1 MSERTPRIK
10 RLLIFITVFLCLIC
24 GILFTQSSTGPFEN
38 SSTSV
43 ISVNTSDISAIEPG
57 SDRDHHTDASIS
69 SGAPSPS
76 ATPSPVPT
84 EIPETEQVSP
94 EAENGVW
101 TPDGTNWKFMVD
113 GTAYTGWL
121 TDTDAHRYYFNKD
134 GIMQTG
140 WITLGKKRYYLDED
154 GIMQTGTITV
164 SGKNTH
170 WHQTV
175 HSKNDLSLYQNNK
188 NAGSGGTCIL
198 LTHII
203 LTDHYRHNR
212 SAHHNQP
219 VSSRLPA
226 PSFQLP
232 FLQKNHR

>member
-24 GILFTQSSTGPFEN
+24 GILFTQSSAGPFEN

-101 TPDGTNWKFMVD
+101 TPDGTNWKFMVERNRLYRM
-113 GTAYTGWL
+113 AYRYRCSSILFQQGWDHADRL
-121 TDTDAHRYYFNKD
+121 DHPRQK
-134 GIMQTG
+134 
-140 WITLGKKRYYLDED
+140 TLLSGSKTESCRQEPS
-154 GIMQTGTITV
+154 TV

-188 NAGSGGTCIL
+188 NAGSSGTCIL
-198 LTHII
+198 LTLINS
-203 LTDHYRHNR
+203 NR
-212 SAHHNQP
+212 P
-219 VSSRLPA
+219 L
-226 PSFQLP
+226 
-232 FLQKNHR
+232 

>member
-1 MSERTPRIK
+1 MSEHTPRMN
-10 RLLIFITVFLCLIC
+10 RLLIFVAVFLCLIC
-24 GILFTQSSTGPFEN
+24 GILFTQSSAGPFV
-38 SSTSV
+38 S
-43 ISVNTSDISAIEPG
+43 INTSDISTIEPS

-76 ATPSPVPT
+76 ATPSPVST
-84 EIPETEQVSP
+84 EIPETEKVSP

-121 TDTDAHRYYFNKD
+121 TDTDGHRYYFNKD

-164 SGKNTH
+164 NGK
-170 WHQTV
+170 
-175 HSKNDLSLYQNNK
+175 KYSL
-188 NAGSGGTCIL
+188 AADGSL
-198 LTHII
+198 
-203 LTDHYRHNR
+203 
-212 SAHHNQP
+212 
-219 VSSRLPA
+219 
-226 PSFQLP
+226 
-232 FLQKNHR
+232 KK

>member
-24 GILFTQSSTGPFEN
+24 GILFTQSSAGPFEN

-140 WITLGKKRYYLDED
+140 WITLGKKRSGRRRNHADRNHHRKWKKIHI
-154 GIMQTGTITV
+154 GIRRFTQKMIFRYIRTTKMQV
-164 SGKNTH
+164 
-170 WHQTV
+170 
-175 HSKNDLSLYQNNK
+175 
-188 NAGSGGTCIL
+188 
-198 LTHII
+198 
-203 LTDHYRHNR
+203 
-212 SAHHNQP
+212 P
-219 VSSRLPA
+219 PEPA
-226 PSFQLP
+226 FY
-232 FLQKNHR
+232 

>member
-24 GILFTQSSTGPFEN
+24 GILFTQSSAGPFEN

-43 ISVNTSDISAIEPG
+43 ISVNTSD
-57 SDRDHHTDASIS
+57 IS

-164 SGKNTH
+164 SGKKYTLA
-170 WHQTV
+170 
-175 HSKNDLSLYQNNK
+175 SDGSLK
-188 NAGSGGTCIL
+188 
-198 LTHII
+198 
-203 LTDHYRHNR
+203 
-212 SAHHNQP
+212 
-219 VSSRLPA
+219 
-226 PSFQLP
+226 
-232 FLQKNHR
+232 K

>member
-24 GILFTQSSTGPFEN
+24 GILFTQSSAGPFEN

-101 TPDGTNWKFMVD
+101 TPDGTNWTEPPIPD
-113 GTAYTGWL
+113 GLPIQMLIDIISTRMGSC
-121 TDTDAHRYYFNKD
+121 RP
-134 GIMQTG
+134 
-140 WITLGKKRYYLDED
+140 
-154 GIMQTGTITV
+154 
-164 SGKNTH
+164 
-170 WHQTV
+170 
-175 HSKNDLSLYQNNK
+175 
-188 NAGSGGTCIL
+188 AGS
-198 LTHII
+198 
-203 LTDHYRHNR
+203 
-212 SAHHNQP
+212 P
-219 VSSRLPA
+219 
-226 PSFQLP
+226 
-232 FLQKNHR
+232 

>member
-1 MSERTPRIK
+1 MSEHTPRMN
-10 RLLIFITVFLCLIC
+10 RLLIFVAVFLCLIC
-24 GILFTQSSTGPFEN
+24 GILFTQSSAGPFES

-43 ISVNTSDISAIEPG
+43 VSINTSDISTIEPS

-84 EIPETEQVSP
+84 EIPETEKVSP

-101 TPDGTNWKFMVD
+101 TPDDTNWKFMVD

-121 TDTDAHRYYFNKD
+121 TDTDGHRYYFNKD

-164 SGKNTH
+164 NGKKIH
-170 WHQTV
+170 IGSRTV
-175 HSKNDLSLYQNNK
+175 HSKNDLSL
-188 NAGSGGTCIL
+188 
-198 LTHII
+198 
-203 LTDHYRHNR
+203 
-212 SAHHNQP
+212 
-219 VSSRLPA
+219 
-226 PSFQLP
+226 
-232 FLQKNHR
+232 

>member
-24 GILFTQSSTGPFEN
+24 GILFTQSSAGPFEN

-84 EIPETEQVSP
+84 EIPETEKVSP

-140 WITLGKKRYYLDED
+140 
-154 GIMQTGTITV
+154 TITV
-164 SGKNTH
+164 NGKKYILA
-170 WHQTV
+170 
-175 HSKNDLSLYQNNK
+175 SDGSLK
-188 NAGSGGTCIL
+188 
-198 LTHII
+198 
-203 LTDHYRHNR
+203 
-212 SAHHNQP
+212 
-219 VSSRLPA
+219 
-226 PSFQLP
+226 
-232 FLQKNHR
+232 K